1 MVAECRPK
9 SDFCVLAVEA
19 SDEVLHD
26 ISLAVRQC
34 WPRAH
39 IVAAHLGSTG
49 LKLVERE
56 SPDLVVLGLELP
68 DMDGLEVLQQMRLSS
83 TAPIVTTGTR
93 RRDADVCL
101 VFRFGASA
109 YLPKPF
115 CKEQLVQKMRHSVR
129 TTMPEEVRYVWPKW
143 GREREG

>member
-9 SDFCVLAVEA
+9 SDFHVLAVEG
-19 SDEVLHD
+19 SDEVVHD

-39 IVAAHLGSTG
+39 VVAAHLGRTG
-49 LKLVERE
+49 LKLVESE
-56 SPDLVVLGLELP
+56 PLDLIVLGLELP

-93 RRDADVCL
+93 RRDVDVCL
-101 VFRFGASA
+101 VLRLGANA

-115 CKEQLVQKMRHSVR
+115 CKEQLVQKIRHFAGMRMPWQMRHAGSKQDR
-129 TTMPEEVRYVWPKW
+129 
-143 GREREG
+143 GRDG